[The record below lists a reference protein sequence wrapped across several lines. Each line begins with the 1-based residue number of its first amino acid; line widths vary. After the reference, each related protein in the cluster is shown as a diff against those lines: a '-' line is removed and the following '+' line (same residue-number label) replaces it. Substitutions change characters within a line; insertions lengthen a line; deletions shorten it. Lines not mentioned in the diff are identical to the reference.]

1 MVVKNINYKKM
12 AKSKEKDFVKVV
24 GVKAPEGKPQH
35 LIVGKTYEVSKET
48 AENIIKS
55 KQGKKA

>member
-1 MVVKNINYKKM
+1 MKN
-12 AKSKEKDFVKVV
+12 KEKDFVKVE
-24 GVKAPEGKPQH
+24 GIKAPQGKPQH

>member
-1 MVVKNINYKKM
+1 MVGKNINKM
-12 AKSKEKDFVKVV
+12 KNKEKDFVKVV
-24 GVKAPEGKPQH
+24 GVKAPQGKPQH